1 VEERISRRRFIHL
14 GTALGV
20 SAAGASV
27 LAACGG
33 GGGAGGESGNGAG
46 GGGEYGGGTGGG
58 GEVKR
63 SSGEKTDGGTE
74 KQPSGGQAIARTS
87 EVAPGSAIKFKDSG
101 SPAVLIHLESGDF
114 VAYSAVCTHQQCTV
128 AYRNGQLAC
137 PCHGSVFDPANNG
150 QVVSPPANRPLPQI
164 PVEVRGGEVVRA

>member
-1 VEERISRRRFIHL
+1 MEERISRRRFIHL

-20 SAAGASV
+20 STAGASM

-33 GGGAGGESGNGAG
+33 GATGGASGG
-46 GGGEYGGGTGGG
+46 GGGEYGGGAGGG
-58 GEVKR
+58 GEAAR
-63 SSGEKTDGGTE
+63 QSSGKKTDGGTQ
-74 KQPSGGQAIARTS
+74 KQTSGGQVIARTS
-87 EVAPGSAIKFKDSG
+87 EVAPGSAINFKDSG

-150 QVVSPPANRPLPQI
+150 QIVSPPANRPLPQI
-164 PVEVRGGEVVRA
+164 PVEVRGGEVFKA

>member
-1 VEERISRRRFIHL
+1 MISRRRFIHL

-20 SAAGASV
+20 STAGASV

-33 GGGAGGESGNGAG
+33 GATGGASGG
-46 GGGEYGGGTGGG
+46 GGGEYGGGAGGG
-58 GEVKR
+58 GEAKQ
-63 SSGEKTDGGTE
+63 SSGKKTDGGTQR
-74 KQPSGGQAIARTS
+74 QPSGRQAIARTS
-87 EVAPGSAIKFKDSG
+87 EVAPGSAINFKDSG

-150 QVVSPPANRPLPQI
+150 QIVSPPANRPLPQI
-164 PVEVRGGEVVRA
+164 PVEVRGGEVFKA